1 MREAEQSKEYDMRRI
16 VAAVSAVTCVVG
28 SLLLRTAR
36 RTQGEVR
43 SDELFQPQPNIE
55 PGINSSTGHAI

>member
-16 VAAVSAVTCVVG
+16 VAAVLAVTCVVG

-43 SDELFQPQPNIE
+43 SDELFQPQPK
-55 PGINSSTGHAI
+55 HRARH